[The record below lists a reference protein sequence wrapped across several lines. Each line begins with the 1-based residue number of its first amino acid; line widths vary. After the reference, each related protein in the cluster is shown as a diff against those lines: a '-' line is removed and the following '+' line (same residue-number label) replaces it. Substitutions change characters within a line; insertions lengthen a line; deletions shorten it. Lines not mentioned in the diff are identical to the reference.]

1 MQPTFGIADK
11 DRDGVVTLLTG
22 LLAAGFGR
30 VIDNSTG
37 VAEPHGTSSPSAD
50 RAADHRKVQN
60 RRVRHML
67 RQMTRAGSMVLL
79 LVAALYPGA
88 ATAHEG
94 ADLEVDPCVRWVG
107 ESAVHFNAYQ
117 PQYELKAQYCT
128 DIPKTGETFLVV
140 DLVDPALRNVP
151 VGLRIVKGIDGTEA
165 QTVANWRPSHH
176 PAGVVS
182 GETTLDEG
190 LYRVIITAEGRNPL
204 RYQYLL
210 RVQMI
215 DYQKLVRSVVAP
227 LIGLLLITWLTYKLI
242 KSRRTLWNWWTA
254 LRS

>member
-1 MQPTFGIADK
+1 MI
-11 DRDGVVTLLTG
+11 
-22 LLAAGFGR
+22 
-30 VIDNSTG
+30 
-37 VAEPHGTSSPSAD
+37 
-50 RAADHRKVQN
+50 
-60 RRVRHML
+60 

-88 ATAHEG
+88 AAAHEE

-151 VGLRIVKGIDGTEA
+151 IGMRVVKGIDGTEA
-165 QTVANWRPSHH
+165 QTVADWRPSHH
-176 PAGVVS
+176 PAGVIR
-182 GETTLDEG
+182 GEAKLDEG

-215 DYQKLVRSVVAP
+215 DYQKLVLSVVEP
-227 LIGLLLITWLTYKLI
+227 LVGLLVLAWLMYKI
-242 KSRRTLWNWWTA
+242 VKSKW
-254 LRS
+254 LRSWWSVLRS

>member
-1 MQPTFGIADK
+1 MI
-11 DRDGVVTLLTG
+11 
-22 LLAAGFGR
+22 
-30 VIDNSTG
+30 
-37 VAEPHGTSSPSAD
+37 
-50 RAADHRKVQN
+50 
-60 RRVRHML
+60 
-67 RQMTRAGSMVLL
+67 RQLTRAGSVVLL
-79 LVAALYPGA
+79 LVAALDPGA
-88 ATAHEG
+88 APAHEG
-94 ADLEVDPCVRWVG
+94 ADLEVDPCVRWIG

-165 QTVANWRPSHH
+165 QTVADWRPSHH

-227 LIGLLLITWLTYKLI
+227 LIGLLLFTWLAYKLL
-242 KSRRTLWNWWTA
+242 KSRRTLRNWWTA

>member
-1 MQPTFGIADK
+1 MIK
-11 DRDGVVTLLTG
+11 
-22 LLAAGFGR
+22 
-30 VIDNSTG
+30 
-37 VAEPHGTSSPSAD
+37 
-50 RAADHRKVQN
+50 
-60 RRVRHML
+60 
-67 RQMTRAGSMVLL
+67 QMTRAGSMVLL

-88 ATAHEG
+88 AVAHEG
-94 ADLEVDPCVRWVG
+94 TDLEVDPCVRWVG

-151 VGLRIVKGIDGTEA
+151 VGLRIVKGIGGTEA
-165 QTVANWRPSHH
+165 QTVADWRPSHH

-227 LIGLLLITWLTYKLI
+227 LIGVLLLAGLGYKLVRS
-242 KSRRTLWNWWTA
+242 KWMRNRRAA

>member
-1 MQPTFGIADK
+1 M
-11 DRDGVVTLLTG
+11 
-22 LLAAGFGR
+22 
-30 VIDNSTG
+30 
-37 VAEPHGTSSPSAD
+37 
-50 RAADHRKVQN
+50 N
-60 RRVRHML
+60 RHV
-67 RQMTRAGSMVLL
+67 TRAGSMVLL

-88 ATAHEG
+88 AAAHAG

-165 QTVANWRPSHH
+165 QTVADWRPSHH

-190 LYRVIITAEGRNPL
+190 LYRVIITAEGRNPS

-215 DYQKLVRSVVAP
+215 DYQKLVRSVVEP
-227 LIGLLLITWLTYKLI
+227 LVGLLLLAWLAYKLARS
-242 KSRRTLWNWWTA
+242 KW
-254 LRS
+254 LRSWWSVLRS

>member
-1 MQPTFGIADK
+1 M
-11 DRDGVVTLLTG
+11 
-22 LLAAGFGR
+22 
-30 VIDNSTG
+30 
-37 VAEPHGTSSPSAD
+37 
-50 RAADHRKVQN
+50 N
-60 RRVRHML
+60 RHV
-67 RQMTRAGSMVLL
+67 TRAGATVLL

-88 ATAHEG
+88 AVAHEG

-128 DIPKTGETFLVV
+128 EIPKTGETFLVV

-165 QTVANWRPSHH
+165 QTVADWRPSHH

-227 LIGLLLITWLTYKLI
+227 LIGLLLFTWLAYKLV
-242 KSRRTLWNWWTA
+242 KSRRTLRNWWTV